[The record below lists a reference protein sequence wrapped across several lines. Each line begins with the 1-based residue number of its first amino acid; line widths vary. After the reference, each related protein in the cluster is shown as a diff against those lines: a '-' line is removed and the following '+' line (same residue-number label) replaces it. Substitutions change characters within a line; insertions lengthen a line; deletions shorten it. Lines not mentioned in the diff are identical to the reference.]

1 MFGESLVRVS
11 KMMANKKRNDVT
23 NRSIIFSSLSKGVFN
38 RSTMRIKKMYV
49 LNIMIVSLKQEV
61 RSMSRLTSGFDGS
74 ISGSENK

>member
-23 NRSIIFSSLSKGVFN
+23 NRSIILSSLSKGVFN

-61 RSMSRLTSGFDGS
+61 RSMSRRTSGFDGS
-74 ISGSENK
+74 ILGSKNK

>member
-23 NRSIIFSSLSKGVFN
+23 NRSIILSSLSKGVFN